1 MLMAPLDDTA
11 RSMLLF
17 PTWPSDRWN
26 VRFKMHAPLN
36 TTIEASCQDGQL
48 EYLVVTPPQRKA
60 DITVVNCQH
69 KSDDGEVG
77 TVCPGSAHRTVH
89 CACLRL
95 L

>member
-36 TTIEASCQDGQL
+36 TTIEASCQGAI
-48 EYLVVTPPQRKA
+48 P
-60 DITVVNCQH
+60 
-69 KSDDGEVG
+69 
-77 TVCPGSAHRTVH
+77 
-89 CACLRL
+89 ACNSCFFSC
-95 L
+95 

>member
-1 MLMAPLDDTA
+1 MLMAPLDDAA

-36 TTIEASCQDGQL
+36 TTIEASCQNGQL

-77 TVCPGSAHRTVH
+77 
-89 CACLRL
+89 
-95 L
+95 